1 MSLVIDTLRASTLS
15 DGLGDAEVEILA
27 ELFEVNDYKDGEVVI
42 SPEDPRTGNLCVLA
56 QGHIEVRVLAGE
68 EESTVYVL
76 NPGDLTAMIT
86 FVGGAASQI
95 SATLYAA
102 GDTRVLSLAQSQF
115 ENLVNTHP
123 MIVYRVM
130 QGVARQVHGIVRRV
144 NQQSAELCNY
154 VCHAGIHY

>member
-15 DGLGDAEVEILA
+15 DGLGDAEAEILA
-27 ELFEVNDYKDGEVVI
+27 GLFEVNDYKDGEVVI

-86 FVGGAASQI
+86 FVGGTASEI
-95 SATLYAA
+95 SATLYAV
-102 GDTRVLSLAQSQF
+102 GETRVLSLAQSRF

-144 NQQSAELCNY
+144 NQQSAELCDY